1 VANLAA
7 TFQRK
12 GKPMSD
18 TVKTWNLKLELDQ
31 ALRFAVILAWE
42 DLMKPTEPRSV
53 RVEYL
58 FEPGTALDHLS
69 VWSTGAA
76 GYQDLVCDYWTWA
89 SLAHPSGARF
99 GSTHYSDKLAQT
111 LVFVMKH
118 QGQFT
123 HPADAGRDGLVQ
135 IHPPGAEDRIE
146 AATWM
151 RLAQGM
157 ESEEGAREAPDP
169 PDDLRR
175 DEEARSRM
183 DAEGYP
189 NEAAATL
196 PETVGHSGVGGRLLL
211 VGSPIF

>member
-1 VANLAA
+1 
-7 TFQRK
+7 
-12 GKPMSD
+12 MSD
-18 TVKTWNLKLELDQ
+18 KVKTWRLQLELDN
-31 ALRFAVILAWE
+31 ALRFAVILDWE

-69 VWSTGAA
+69 VWSVRAA
-76 GYQDLVCDYWTWA
+76 GYQDLVCDCWTWA

-99 GSTHYSDKLAQT
+99 GSRHYSDKLAQT

-123 HPADAGRDGLVQ
+123 RPADAGRDGLVQ
-135 IHPPGAEDRIE
+135 IHPPGADDRTE

-151 RLAQGM
+151 RVVQAL
-157 ESEEGAREAPDP
+157 ESEEGTREAPEL
-169 PDDLRR
+169 PDDHRR
-175 DEEARSRM
+175 YEEAQSRM
-183 DAEGYP
+183 DAEGCP
-189 NEAAATL
+189 NEPAATL
-196 PETVGHSGVGGRLLL
+196 PDAIGHSGVGGRLLL

>member
-1 VANLAA
+1 M
-7 TFQRK
+7 
-12 GKPMSD
+12 PD
-18 TVKTWNLKLELDQ
+18 TVKALSLQLELDQ
-31 ALRFAVILAWE
+31 ALRYAVILAWE

-69 VWSTGAA
+69 VWSVGAG
-76 GYQDLVCDYWTWA
+76 GYQDLVCDYWTCA
-89 SLAHPSGARF
+89 SLVHPSGARF
-99 GSTHYSDKLAQT
+99 GSTLYSDGLAQD
-111 LVFVMKH
+111 LGFVMRH

-135 IHPPGAEDRIE
+135 IHRPGANDRTE

-151 RLAQGM
+151 RLAQRP
-157 ESEEGAREAPDP
+157 EGEDGAGEAPDA
-169 PDDLRR
+169 PDDHTR

-189 NEAAATL
+189 NEPAATL
-196 PETVGHSGVGGRLLL
+196 PDATGHTGVGGRLLL

>member
-1 VANLAA
+1 
-7 TFQRK
+7 
-12 GKPMSD
+12 MSD
-18 TVKTWNLKLELDQ
+18 TVKTGTLRLELDQ
-31 ALRFAVILAWE
+31 ALRYAVILAWE

-58 FEPGTALDHLS
+58 FEPGTALDHVS
-69 VWSTGAA
+69 VWSVGAG
-76 GYQDLVCDYWTWA
+76 GYQDLVCDYWTCA

-135 IHPPGAEDRIE
+135 IHPPGAEDRTE

-151 RLAQGM
+151 RLAQ
-157 ESEEGAREAPDP
+157 ELENEGSAGEAPEAPD
-169 PDDLRR
+169 DHRR
-175 DEEARSRM
+175 DEEDRSRM

-189 NEAAATL
+189 NEPAASL
-196 PETVGHSGVGGRLLL
+196 PDAIGHNGVGGRLLL

>member
-1 VANLAA
+1 
-7 TFQRK
+7 
-12 GKPMSD
+12 MSD
-18 TVKTWNLKLELDQ
+18 TVKTWSLELELDQ
-31 ALRFAVILAWE
+31 ALRYAVILAWE

-58 FEPGTALDHLS
+58 FESGTALDHLS
-69 VWSTGAA
+69 VWSVRAG
-76 GYQDLVCDYWTWA
+76 GYQDLVCDCWAWA

-99 GSTHYSDKLAQT
+99 GSTLYSDGLAQA

-135 IHPPGAEDRIE
+135 IHPPDAEDRTD

-151 RLAQGM
+151 RLVQAL
-157 ESEEGAREAPDP
+157 ESEGCAGEASEAPD
-169 PDDLRR
+169 DHRR

-189 NEAAATL
+189 NEPSAT
-196 PETVGHSGVGGRLLL
+196 PPDAIGHSGVGGRLLL

>member
-1 VANLAA
+1 
-7 TFQRK
+7 
-12 GKPMSD
+12 MSD
-18 TVKTWNLKLELDQ
+18 TVKTWSLQLELDQ
-31 ALRFAVILAWE
+31 ALKYAVILAWE
-42 DLMKPTEPRSV
+42 ELTKPTEPRSV

-69 VWSTGAA
+69 VWSVGAA
-76 GYQDLVCDYWTWA
+76 GYQDLVCDYWTWG

-111 LVFVMKH
+111 LVFVMTH

-135 IHPPGAEDRIE
+135 IPPPDAEDRAE

-151 RLAQGM
+151 RDVQSL
-157 ESEEGAREAPDP
+157 ESEEGAREAPEP
-169 PDDLRR
+169 PDDHLR

-189 NEAAATL
+189 NEPAASL
-196 PETVGHSGVGGRLLL
+196 PEAIEHSGVGGRLLL

>member
-1 VANLAA
+1 
-7 TFQRK
+7 
-12 GKPMSD
+12 MSD
-18 TVKTWNLKLELDQ
+18 TVKTWSRQLELDK
-31 ALRFAVILAWE
+31 ALRYAVILAWG

-69 VWSTGAA
+69 VWSVGAG
-76 GYQDLVCDYWTWA
+76 GYQDLVCDYRTWA
-89 SLAHPSGARF
+89 SLAHPCGARF
-99 GSTHYSDKLAQT
+99 GNRHYSDKLAET
-111 LVFVMKH
+111 LAFVMKH

-123 HPADAGRDGLVQ
+123 RPADAGRDGLVQ
-135 IHPPGAEDRIE
+135 IHPPGADDRTE

-151 RLAQGM
+151 RVAQAL
-157 ESEEGAREAPDP
+157 ESEGCAGEAHEP
-169 PDDLRR
+169 PDDHRR

-189 NEAAATL
+189 NEPAATL
-196 PETVGHSGVGGRLLL
+196 PDATGHTGVGGRLLL

>member
-1 VANLAA
+1 
-7 TFQRK
+7 
-12 GKPMSD
+12 MSD
-18 TVKTWNLKLELDQ
+18 TVKTRSLQLELDQ
-31 ALRFAVILAWE
+31 ALRYAVILAWE

-69 VWSTGAA
+69 VWSVGAG
-76 GYQDLVCDYWTWA
+76 GYQDLVCDYWTWG
-89 SLAHPSGARF
+89 SLAHPIGARF
-99 GSTHYSDKLAQT
+99 GSAHYSDQLVQT

-118 QGQFT
+118 QGEFT

-135 IHPPGAEDRIE
+135 ILPPDAEDRTE

-151 RLAQGM
+151 RLAQGL
-157 ESEEGAREAPDP
+157 EIEAGVGEAPEP
-169 PDDLRR
+169 PDEHRR
-175 DEEARSRM
+175 DDEARLRM

-189 NEAAATL
+189 NEPAPTL
-196 PETVGHSGVGGRLLL
+196 PDAIGHSGVGGRLLL

>member
-1 VANLAA
+1 MPDMV
-7 TFQRK
+7 
-12 GKPMSD
+12 KPWS
-18 TVKTWNLKLELDQ
+18 LQLELDQ
-31 ALRFAVILAWE
+31 ALRHAVILAWE
-42 DLMKPTEPRSV
+42 DLRNPTEPRSV

-58 FEPGTALDHLS
+58 FEQGTALDHLS
-69 VWSTGAA
+69 VWSVGVG

-99 GSTHYSDKLAQT
+99 GSTHYSDKLVQT

-123 HPADAGRDGLVQ
+123 RPADAGRDGLVQ
-135 IHPPGAEDRIE
+135 IHSPDADDRTE

-151 RLAQGM
+151 KLAQAL
-157 ESEEGAREAPDP
+157 ESEEGAGEAPEP
-169 PDDLRR
+169 PDDHGR
-175 DEEARSRM
+175 DGEARSRM

-189 NEAAATL
+189 NEPAAIL
-196 PETVGHSGVGGRLLL
+196 PDAIGHCGVGGRLLL

>member
-1 VANLAA
+1 
-7 TFQRK
+7 
-12 GKPMSD
+12 MSD
-18 TVKTWNLKLELDQ
+18 MVKNRSLQLELDK
-31 ALRFAVILAWE
+31 ALGYAVILAWE

-58 FEPGTALDHLS
+58 FEPGIALDHLS
-69 VWSTGAA
+69 VWSVGAG
-76 GYQDLVCDYWTWA
+76 GYQDLVCDYWSSA

-99 GSTHYSDKLAQT
+99 GSTHYSDRLAQT

-135 IHPPGAEDRIE
+135 ISPPDAEDRTE

-151 RLAQGM
+151 KLAQAL
-157 ESEEGAREAPDP
+157 ESEEGAGEAPEAPD
-169 PDDLRR
+169 DHRR
-175 DEEARSRM
+175 DEADRSRM

-189 NEAAATL
+189 YDPAATL
-196 PETVGHSGVGGRLLL
+196 PEAIGNSGVGGRLLL

>member
-1 VANLAA
+1 M
-7 TFQRK
+7 
-12 GKPMSD
+12 PD
-18 TVKTWNLKLELDQ
+18 TVKALSLQLELDQ
-31 ALRFAVILAWE
+31 ALRYAVILAWE
-42 DLMKPTEPRSV
+42 DLMNSTEPRAV

-69 VWSTGAA
+69 VWSVGAG
-76 GYQDLVCDYWTWA
+76 GYQDLVCDYWTWG

-99 GSTHYSDKLAQT
+99 GSTYYSDKLVQT

-123 HPADAGRDGLVQ
+123 RPDDAGRDGLVQ
-135 IHPPGAEDRIE
+135 IHPPNAEDRTE

-151 RLAQGM
+151 RVVQALA
-157 ESEEGAREAPDP
+157 SEGCVGDGPEPL
-169 PDDLRR
+169 DDQRR

-189 NEAAATL
+189 NEPAAAL
-196 PETVGHSGVGGRLLL
+196 PDATGHTGVGGRLLL